1 MSITQL
7 DELRETLKEL
17 RCQHRDLDNEIS
29 DLETQAYVDS
39 LELRR
44 MKKRK
49 LLLKETIV
57 KLESQLI
64 PDLNA

>member
-1 MSITQL
+1 MSVTQL
-7 DELRETLKEL
+7 DIEREKLKEL
-17 RCQHRDLDNEIS
+17 RILHRELDEEIMQLS
-29 DLETQAYVDS
+29 LIPSMDA

-57 KLESQLI
+57 RLESRLI

>member
-1 MSITQL
+1 MSVTQL
-7 DELRETLKEL
+7 DYLREQLKEL
-17 RCQHRDLDNEIS
+17 RCQHRDLDQQII
-29 DLETQAYVDS
+29 DLETMAYVDS

-49 LLLKETIV
+49 LQLKEAIV
-57 KLESQLI
+57 RLESQLI